1 MFIDTILGE
10 GVNFSDLQ
18 LCPSK
23 SDAQGLLV
31 IGAGNLGQEQD
42 SQSDSTGP
50 GLIEEYLKEN
60 DRDIINMASKDPR
73 MRLISKYQHAIHSEV
88 LIHGRELNN
97 PDTAVSY
104 IPRSDVVLLL
114 VSLMVKHLIISERRI
129 SFTTLSLM
137 TI

>member
-10 GVNFSDLQ
+10 RVNFSDLQ

-60 DRDIINMASKDPR
+60 DRDIINMTSKDPR
-73 MRLISKYQHAIHSEV
+73 MRLNQNTSMLFTVKF
-88 LIHGRELNN
+88 LF
-97 PDTAVSY
+97 T
-104 IPRSDVVLLL
+104 DVN
-114 VSLMVKHLIISERRI
+114 
-129 SFTTLSLM
+129 
-137 TI
+137 